1 VTVIPVGFGEKE
13 ENDRIPSRKLKSSL
27 KSPVP
32 YHKQNGGPPRSISGL
47 NDPPEIVI
55 TDTDSES
62 ESDVDPGRTNF
73 SLVAGDSFNRRAL
86 TALKELDAVM
96 AAEVSDLDATS
107 SVVEDCRK
115 FSSNQTSPKLP
126 SKNKSISFTEE
137 VMVHAPPP
145 PPRKYYSPLI
155 SSQDCIS

>member
-1 VTVIPVGFGEKE
+1 MTVTYLLDGSSSDSE
-13 ENDRIPSRKLKSSL
+13 SL
-27 KSPVP
+27 K
-32 YHKQNGGPPRSISGL
+32 GL

-115 FSSNQTSPKLP
+115 FSSNPLM
-126 SKNKSISFTEE
+126 KNLSD
-137 VMVHAPPP
+137 
-145 PPRKYYSPLI
+145 
-155 SSQDCIS
+155 QDQRHSHFLNLCP